1 MSHELEQKKIFDRKH
16 LGLWVYLMTDCILFA
31 TLFAVFVVLKGATAG
46 GPSGADIFDLD
57 FVLIET
63 LLLLTSSLTI
73 GIAVMA
79 ARKGSKRL
87 TLALVAATFLLGAI
101 FLGMELWEFNHLIAE
116 GYGWQRSAFLS
127 AFFVLVATH
136 GLHILVGLLWIIVV
150 WVRLIKKGF
159 TRNDVQRLTLLGL
172 FWHFLDVIWI
182 FVFSIVYLI
191 GGLA

>member
-79 ARKGSKRL
+79 ARKGNKRL

-159 TRNDVQRLTLLGL
+159 TKNDVQRLTLLGL